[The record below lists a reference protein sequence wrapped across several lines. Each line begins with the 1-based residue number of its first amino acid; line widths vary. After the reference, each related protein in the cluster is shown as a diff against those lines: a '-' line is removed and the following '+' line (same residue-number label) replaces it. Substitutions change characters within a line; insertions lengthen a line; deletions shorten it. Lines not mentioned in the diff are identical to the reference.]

1 MYTVCEGSS
10 DHPQHGSPSSSS
22 ASSAAGQL
30 TRRQVVLH
38 FEGINHAKLNWL
50 KLRVCSSARLQSVI
64 VFMIYAK
71 IENKSDCIGGG
82 IPWRIRGNPIDYWR
96 IATALLLRVCATLKP
111 PESHKAHTQVGHQS
125 SSSIARQVQG
135 PVLVLVHKEH

>member
-1 MYTVCEGSS
+1 M
-10 DHPQHGSPSSSS
+10 
-22 ASSAAGQL
+22 
-30 TRRQVVLH
+30 
-38 FEGINHAKLNWL
+38 
-50 KLRVCSSARLQSVI
+50 CSLARLQSVI

-82 IPWRIRGNPIDYWR
+82 IPWRIRGNHIDYSIYWQ

-125 SSSIARQVQG
+125 SPSIARQVQG
-135 PVLVLVHKEH
+135 PVLVLVHKEHLEHTV